1 MQKKKKNIYKKRGNN
16 QQAGNGAGNAARPS
30 AGQKEKNYTR
40 IPFEE
45 CLEQW
50 MEHQKTQVKP
60 STYSTYL
67 RIIRCQI
74 LPELRGIYLD
84 DIDGSYI
91 QSFLSKK
98 SETGRSDGKG
108 GLSNKTISDVAVLLN
123 SIFRFAEEK
132 YKSPNPMDTWKRPSL
147 QKGTIDPLN
156 EDECRRITCY
166 LMSHITP
173 EAIGILSSLYA
184 GLRLGE
190 VCALRW
196 ENIDLRQEIFK
207 VRFTLSRVLTES
219 LSEENETKTQLV
231 MTEPKT
237 NSSIRDIPIPQF
249 LIPLLKRHMARN
261 NPENYLLTSS
271 ARFID
276 PRTYQNHFKKHLKE
290 CGLRSVHY
298 HCLRHTFATN
308 CVSLNFDIK
317 TLSEILGHASTTI
330 TLERYVHSSL
340 YQKQK
345 QMLKISD
352 SVASIL

>member
-1 MQKKKKNIYKKRGNN
+1 MKRKKKKIYNKRAKNLKTGTVADHSFNQKKKDINRV
-16 QQAGNGAGNAARPS
+16 S
-30 AGQKEKNYTR
+30 
-40 IPFEE
+40 FEE

-50 MEHQKTQVKP
+50 MEHQKKQVKS

-74 LPELRGIYLD
+74 MPDLKDAFLD
-84 DIDGSYI
+84 QIDSDYI
-91 QSFLSKK
+91 QNFLSKK
-98 SETGRSDGKG
+98 SENGRSDGKG

-123 SIFRFAEEK
+123 SIFRYAEDK
-132 YKSPNPMDTWKRPSL
+132 YNYFNPMDTWKRPSIK
-147 QKGTIDPLN
+147 KGSIDPLS
-156 EDECRRITCY
+156 EEECKRITCY

-173 EAIGILSSLYA
+173 EALGILSSLYA

-219 LSEENETKTQLV
+219 ISEDKATKTRLV

-249 LIPLLKRHMARN
+249 LIPVLKKHFAKNRQ
-261 NPENYLLTSS
+261 ENYLLTGT

-276 PRTYQNHFKKHLKE
+276 PRTYQNHFKKLLKE
-290 CGLRSVHY
+290 CGLRPIHY

-352 SVASIL
+352 SVNSIL